1 MDLFSANWGS
11 NIWAMVEAAK
21 NTMGEE
27 KVNELIGKFTGKKE
41 KIAKV
46 VKKG

>member
-1 MDLFSANWGS
+1 
-11 NIWAMVEAAK
+11 MVEAAK

-41 KIAKV
+41 VKV
-46 VKKG
+46 IKKK